1 VNILIIEDEELV
13 AISLMALLSEIIPTA
28 RIQGP
33 IKSVAEGRQWLNSNP
48 EPDLILSDI
57 QLSDGVALDIFKDG
71 QLGCPIIF
79 TTAYSEYAIKAF
91 KLNSIDYLLK
101 PVDKEDLQ
109 LALQKMYLLKSK
121 SSNYD
126 YIKQMMEFFA
136 DFRNARN
143 YRERFTAN
151 VGRAVTLVPT
161 QEIAFFLKEEL
172 IYIVNKE
179 GKKFI
184 TDYRSLDEIQEVVD
198 PAAFYRAN
206 RQYLVHL
213 QFIEQ
218 YRSDD
223 TSKLIVK
230 IRNIKTD
237 DIVISKEKAA
247 EFRKW
252 FG

>member
-1 VNILIIEDEELV
+1 MKILIIEDEELV
-13 AISLMALLSEIIPTA
+13 AISLKALLAELLPGA
-28 RIQGP
+28 ELAGP
-33 IKSVAEGRQWLNSNP
+33 IASVAEGRAWLNSHP

-57 QLSDGVALDIFKDG
+57 QLSDGVALDIFTSR

-109 LALQKMYLLKSK
+109 AALEKLYLLKSK
-121 SSNYD
+121 FSNYD

-143 YRERFTAN
+143 YKERFSAN

-161 QEIAFFLKEEL
+161 EEIAFFCKEEL
-172 IYIVNKE
+172 IYLVNKE
-179 GKKFI
+179 GKRFI
-184 TDYRSLDEIQEVVD
+184 TEYRSLDEIQQLVN
-198 PAAFYRAN
+198 PASFYRAN
-206 RQYLVHL
+206 RQFLVHL
-213 QFIEQ
+213 PFIEQ

-223 TSKLIVK
+223 TSKLILK
-230 IRNIKTD
+230 MRNIKTE
-237 DIVISKEKAA
+237 DIIVSKEKAA
-247 EFRKW
+247 DFRKW
-252 FG
+252 FD